1 MKPLLREAR
10 SESLDSQ
17 ILPICLC
24 ACFDTLCNTVT
35 VQSRSNGFVFQSC
48 KSKESLA
55 VNHKKSPFTTKEMDK
70 QQMGQRL
77 RTMRQE
83 LTSQPQQSALFRHAI
98 GFPCFF
104 LQLSQIGLEIVHLQ
118 SDRCLTYFV
127 KCHIYKVNKITL
139 QT

>member
-1 MKPLLREAR
+1 MKPLREAR
-10 SESLDSQ
+10 SESCHMILDSQ

-24 ACFDTLCNTVT
+24 ACFDTLCNSLE
-35 VQSRSNGFVFQSC
+35 SRSNGFVFKSC
-48 KSKESLA
+48 ESKESLA

-104 LQLSQIGLEIVHLQ
+104 LQL
-118 SDRCLTYFV
+118 LTNWTGNCAFAIRQMSYILCNMSYLLS
-127 KCHIYKVNKITL
+127 K
-139 QT
+139 